1 MRSGK
6 RGRLTGRVVLIAAI
20 MAGIALAIAGAGA
33 ASADVVWGQSTP
45 PAGSVAVYAGG
56 QGAA

>member
-1 MRSGK
+1 MRPDK
-6 RGRLTGRVVLIAAI
+6 RSRLTGRVVLIVAI
-20 MAGIALAIAGAGA
+20 TAGIALAIAGAGA

-45 PAGSVAVYAGG
+45 SAGSVAVYAGG